1 MKHIAYADRKQ
12 DMNAAISFLFS
23 ENEKFICYR
32 TEPGY
37 GITAFFHR
45 ICYLLQSTENV
56 VCLFSEL
63 SDNVRS
69 PIHEACRKIVIKNG
83 TLYQSLQMYA
93 DECYGEYSQT
103 LLDSMV
109 QDLPALGNTLV
120 HLLDNPKSLPIYSG
134 CYSDVIKQLFF
145 ELVKRELADK
155 TVILFIDNV
164 QNIDNSSMY
173 DIMAL
178 AEQNNVKV
186 IMSQTGNSTLLE
198 KLLLELEI
206 KSSLRYV
213 DFNEPSIECVQE
225 LWKNQNRI
233 ISNSNAQLLIQQT
246 QGNIRQIIHA
256 AQYGNIPIMHGHSMI
271 ANEILTFIYI
281 LQQPVSLN
289 EILMMLTDS
298 PTCSF
303 VDCAAVKQSVGVLV
317 QKGLLSCILHF
328 DGEEVYYARIR
339 DDNQRFWN
347 SLILNDADALIYQ
360 DIIFRYLSVKKKHSI
375 GELVKLYELAS
386 IIAPNRKTHW
396 GRELLI
402 ESIKL
407 GYPISTEWINTVRT
421 LPEAENQFLC
431 AICLYKKWKYKD
443 ALDVITKVWPQIQDN
458 RDARIL
464 HGLILNRCRQHQFA
478 DEIIWDLISTSSDIN
493 EKAVLLS
500 IAVSNCIHGG
510 NEDKARKIVEDYST
524 SINCSSQYG
533 YFLRNSATL
542 YQDISAE
549 EKWKDAV
556 KSFQQFNDEYG
567 ELTTYANMARIY
579 IRKGNACYAKTCLE
593 KAYNGLMPYGM
604 EQLHIV
610 SNNLAVAYLYCG
622 DITNA
627 KKHLR
632 IAKVIAKTIMPQT
645 YITINEC
652 CIMLEERRPNQALEN
667 LLKLKNNVDASNLHR
682 LKGRYYLA
690 LAGLYCLQGDFS
702 NALIALGHAE
712 TFISAFSQLR
722 KCIRE
727 CCTEK
732 TVPLIMNSRQYFTP
746 AYLEYWIANPLSIM
760 SGNALTAKAL
770 VYN

>member
-1 MKHIAYADRKQ
+1 MKHIAYADRKK
-12 DMNAAISFLFS
+12 DVSAAISFLLS
-23 ENEKFICYR
+23 DNEKFICYR
-32 TEPGY
+32 AEPGY

-45 ICYLLQSTENV
+45 MCYLLQSTENII
-56 VCLFSEL
+56 CLYCEL

-69 PIHEACRKIVIKNG
+69 PLHEACKKIIIKNG
-83 TLYQSLQMYA
+83 ILYQSLQMYA

-109 QDLPALGNTLV
+109 QDLPALGNTLAN
-120 HLLDNPKSLPIYSG
+120 LLDHPKTFPIYSG
-134 CYSDVIKQLFF
+134 YYPDLIKQLFF
-145 ELVKRELADK
+145 ELVKRELANK
-155 TVILFIDNV
+155 TVILFVDNV

-173 DIMAL
+173 DIVAL
-178 AEQNNVKV
+178 AELNNVKV
-186 IMSQTGNSTLLE
+186 IMSQTGNSSLLE

-213 DFNEPSIECVQE
+213 DFSEPSIECVQE
-225 LWKNQNRI
+225 LWKNQSRS

-256 AQYGNIPIMHGHSMI
+256 ALYGKMPDMHGHTMI
-271 ANEILTFIYI
+271 GNEILTFIYI
-281 LQQPVSLN
+281 LQGPIRLN
-289 EILMMLTDS
+289 DILVMLNDS

-303 VDCAAVKQSVGVLV
+303 IDCSVVKQTISGLV
-317 QKGLLSCILHF
+317 QNGFLSCVLHF

-339 DDNQRFWN
+339 VDNQRFWN

-360 DIIFRYLSVKKKHSI
+360 DIIFRYLSAKKNHTI
-375 GELVKLYELAS
+375 DELVKLYELAD
-386 IIAPNRKTHW
+386 IVAPRRKAYW

-402 ESIKL
+402 ESLKL
-407 GYPISTEWINTVRT
+407 GYPISIEWIDTVRT
-421 LPEAENQFLC
+421 LSEPETQFLC
-431 AICLYKKWKYKD
+431 AICLYKKWKYKE
-443 ALDVITKVWPQIQDN
+443 ALAVITKIWPQIQGS

-464 HGLILNRCRQHQFA
+464 YGFILNRCRQHQDA
-478 DEIIWDLISTSSDIN
+478 DAIIWDLFSTSSDIN

-500 IAVSNCIHGG
+500 IAVSNCIHAG
-510 NEDKARKIVEDYST
+510 NENKARKIVEDYSA
-524 SINCSSQYG
+524 SINSSSQYG

-542 YQDISAE
+542 YQGHSAE
-549 EKWKDAV
+549 EKWKDAL

-579 IRKGNACYAKTCLE
+579 IRKGNVCCARTCLE
-593 KAYNGLMPYGM
+593 RAYNGLMSYGM

-622 DITNA
+622 DIPNA

-632 IAKVIAKTIMPQT
+632 IAKVIAKSIMPQT
-645 YITINEC
+645 YVTINEC
-652 CIMLEERRPNQALEN
+652 CIMLEAECPEQALEN
-667 LLKLKNNVDASNLHR
+667 LLKLKNDVDASNLHR

-702 NALIALGHAE
+702 NTLSVLAYSE
-712 TFISAFSQLR
+712 TFISSFFQLR
-722 KCIRE
+722 ERIRKC
-727 CCTEK
+727 CLEK
-732 TVPLIMNSRQYFTP
+732 IAPPIINYRHYFTP

-760 SGNALTAKAL
+760 SGNSLTPKTL
-770 VYN
+770 V